1 MTRLT
6 QAYLALAGLTALF
19 VGLGMLSMPA
29 AFYSS
34 YGIDPTLSPSLASE
48 LRSPGVLLTI
58 IGLLFLAY
66 GIISPQWRN
75 FALWGAALFYLAYAT
90 GRSLSLAIDGIPSN
104 SLLTAGTFELL
115 LGLAAAALLL
125 ARRRTIAA

>member
-19 VGLGMLSMPA
+19 VGLSMLSMPA

-58 IGLLFLAY
+58 IGLFLAY

-90 GRSLSLAIDGIPSN
+90 GRSLSLALDGIPSN
-104 SLLTAGTFELL
+104 SLLTAGAFELL